1 LPKYRIVKVSSFRHK
16 GKRYFPGDIV
26 ELPKRFATLDF
37 TEPVLEKKQEPVVE
51 KKKAP
56 EATKPKK

>member
-37 TEPVLEKKQEPVVE
+37 TEAVVEKKKEPVVE
-51 KKKAP
+51 KKTEP
-56 EATKPKK
+56 TKPKK